1 MLKKGPAVI
10 GATCLTSAL
19 LLSGCGLFQS
29 DKAAEEIDP
38 PQDVTFVNDEA
49 GANSNTTAAKK
60 TESEKSDTAK
70 ADQASSTVM
79 RELYLIDKNGYVVA
93 QTLPLPKSEST
104 AKQAL
109 EYLVQGGLCLKFFR
123 MASELYCRLTPP
135 LTLTS
140 KKMEPR

>member
-1 MLKKGPAVI
+1 M
-10 GATCLTSAL
+10 
-19 LLSGCGLFQS
+19 FQS

-109 EYLVQGGLCLKFFR
+109 EYLVQGGPVSEILPNGFR
-123 MASELYCRLTPP
+123 AVLPG
-135 LTLTS
+135 
-140 KKMEPR
+140 